1 MSSFIPEFSGKRGK
15 RTRGPRNQRRRWT
28 RGRRAESGTKTGT
41 SIAEAYLWSLAD
53 PRFVHDTT
61 YFEARARRAFY
72 SGTACKAFTA
82 KSLAPVLP
90 ARRSS
95 THSTPAFERRM
106 ASLVVDSGPPES
118 ALPKKMRSMGWE
130 AMRRFFVYWPGTAM
144 NIGWPR

>member
-28 RGRRAESGTKTGT
+28 RGRRAESGTKTWT

-90 ARRSS
+90 ARRSG
-95 THSTPAFERRM
+95 
-106 ASLVVDSGPPES
+106 SLFHNFAISARLSPCNES
-118 ALPKKMRSMGWE
+118 NCGLWTTSE
-130 AMRRFFVYWPGTAM
+130 
-144 NIGWPR
+144 